1 MDAKDFNRLPKWQST
16 LLVVGAIGAIG
27 LLRLGMTVDVT
38 YDIAPVEAVEPL
50 AGRTGD
56 RLVTVEIEGQTRRL
70 RTSDWKIEAV
80 PGKFVCV
87 ESRARL
93 FRRGRAHV
101 IAPPFYCRKALAAR
115 GQGAY
120 L

>member
-27 LLRLGMTVDVT
+27 LFRLGMTVDVA
-38 YDIAPVEAVEPL
+38 YDIAPVEAVEPI

-56 RLVTVEIEGQTRRL
+56 RLVTVELAGKTRRM
-70 RTSDWKIEAV
+70 RTNDWKIKTEV
-80 PGKFVCV
+80 GQFVCV

-93 FRRGRAHV
+93 FRKGRALT
-101 IAPPFYCRKALAAR
+101 IASPFYCRKALAAR